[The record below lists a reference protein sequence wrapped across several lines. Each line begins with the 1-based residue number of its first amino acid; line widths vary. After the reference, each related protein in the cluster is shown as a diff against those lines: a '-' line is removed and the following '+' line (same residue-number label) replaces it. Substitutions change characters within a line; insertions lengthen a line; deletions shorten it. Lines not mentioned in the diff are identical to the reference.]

1 MALMGAIAVGFA
13 FMLMRKMAGRV
24 YFMIPPFY
32 FTAVSTFLSTPIAM
46 Y

>member
-1 MALMGAIAVGFA
+1 MAIAGSMAVGFA
-13 FMLMRKMAGRV
+13 FMLMRKMANRV

-32 FTAVSTFLSTPIAM
+32 YTAVCTFFATPIAI